1 MLILQTEYSVNGAA
15 ASPKNSMG
23 RDIGVLALLLII
35 YNLISRY
42 MIYPFYY
49 VSYRFFA
56 GEFTGSWNK
65 VVEYFNDHR
74 ELNDSTTF
82 QMTANIVITVF
93 SAAITLL
100 IARCFGI
107 SVRSYLKPSQQGGK
121 TGLKWMPS
129 CFVFNMISS
138 TIIAYFTN
146 FLNSMGV
153 SVPSSDFS
161 IKQPSV
167 LAVVMQFAYVIVLA
181 PVFEEIIYR
190 GLIIKVIS
198 PYSKTGAVLVSA
210 LSFGLMHGNIPQAAS
225 AFCTG
230 VIYAIIALK
239 CGSIFPTVIIH
250 SLNNMLVNSP
260 ELLGA
265 LGINNSSA
273 AISTIE
279 IIVALI
285 GFLVWFVDYK
295 FMKYEPETDS
305 RITTAAV
312 KKVMTHPMIIVY
324 FSLLLFF
331 IIRAIILAN
340 AS

>member
-1 MLILQTEYSVNGAA
+1 MQITQSVNPRRTRLWRDAA
-15 ASPKNSMG
+15 
-23 RDIGVLALLLII
+23 VLGLLLLIYRLTARLLSYVFHYVAYAVVSGKVSLVWKDI
-35 YNLISRY
+35 INYFSEHSSL
-42 MIYPFYY
+42 YY
-49 VSYRFFA
+49 
-56 GEFTGSWNK
+56 
-65 VVEYFNDHR
+65 
-74 ELNDSTTF
+74 STSF
-82 QMTANIVITVF
+82 QMAANISVSACAVI
-93 SAAITLL
+93 ITLL
-100 IARCFGI
+100 IARLCFRV
-107 SVRSYLKPSQQGGK
+107 SVKSFIKVDKNAAK
-121 TGLKWMPS
+121 TGLRWMPS